1 MGGATALLRA
11 PGCRHRLAAGTAT
24 HREATIVCV
33 AERPQ
38 RRKTAKRREGA
49 TLKDAERR
57 RLAQESR
64 ARRGEEVQRP
74 VAACDGGVRN
84 GRAVAA
90 FVVTSS
96 SGRVIAQ
103 DVRAVGVRTVEEAE
117 CAAVGAA
124 LERAV
129 ELQLEDLEVRLDSQV
144 VVGWLTKR
152 PADALGRRSARP
164 VLAHAAKLG
173 RVSFRWVPRE
183 QLADVDRL
191 VWASLTSA
199 EDVRPAA
206 APG

>member
-1 MGGATALLRA
+1 MTA
-11 PGCRHRLAAGTAT
+11 
-24 HREATIVCV
+24 
-33 AERPQ
+33 RPQ
-38 RRKTAKRREGA
+38 RRKTARRREGA

-64 ARRGEEVQRP
+64 ARRGEQVQRP
-74 VAACDGGVRN
+74 VACCDGGVRN

-90 FVVTSS
+90 FVLASP

-129 ELQLEDLEVRLDSQV
+129 ELQLEELEVRLDSQV
-144 VVGWLTKR
+144 VVGWLKTR
-152 PADALGRRSARP
+152 PQDALGRRSARP

-173 RVSFRWVPRE
+173 TVAFRWVPRE
-183 QLADVDRL
+183 ELADVNRL
-191 VWASLTSA
+191 VWSAFTSA
-199 EDVRPAA
+199 EDEGPAA
-206 APG
+206 SPV

>member
-1 MGGATALLRA
+1 
-11 PGCRHRLAAGTAT
+11 
-24 HREATIVCV
+24 V

-38 RRKTAKRREGA
+38 RRKTAQRRDGA

-64 ARRGEEVQRP
+64 ARRGEAVQRP
-74 VAACDGGVRN
+74 VAACDGGMRN

-90 FVVTSS
+90 FMLTSAA
-96 SGRVIAQ
+96 GRVIAQ
-103 DVRAVGVRTVEEAE
+103 DVRVVGVRTVEEAE
-117 CAAVGAA
+117 CAAAGAA

-129 ELQLEDLEVRLDSQV
+129 ELRLEELEVRLDSQV

-152 PADALGRRSARP
+152 PADSLGRRSARP
-164 VLAHAAKLG
+164 VLAQAAKLG
-173 RVSFRWVPRE
+173 RVVFRWVPRE

-191 VWASLTSA
+191 VWSALASA
-199 EDVRPAA
+199 DDFKHGA